1 MPSRHE
7 STQEIEQGSQYEA
20 GQRARFFA
28 WLCFAAFS
36 ILILASTAYVS
47 SQKYLWWDE
56 VISYLVAGSP
66 DFSTILKAL
75 RAGADGQP
83 PLFYAITYPLVSWF
97 GNSELVLRLPSL
109 IAFWLA
115 TVFVFLAVR
124 RRTNYVCAFAAAFI
138 LCISNSFPYATEAR
152 PYALVLLF
160 ASASFWVWQ
169 GIRVGF
175 RRLTALPVFTLLIA
189 AGISVHYYGF
199 LIAVPLLAGEVVL
212 TYNTRKPDI
221 PVIVSICLGGVP
233 IIFLRPYLA
242 AVRLYAT
249 DFPTSTTFAS
259 LQDLYFSILANPIF
273 FGILIVGVLVLASAF
288 RSNEGTI
295 VKLDVGSI
303 PNYEWA
309 AAATYLFLPL
319 LAWGLSFFTKAIY
332 PRYVICVCIGAAIL
346 IGFFLFVLRKVLRSK
361 LFWVAALLALET
373 IHFTAHRIRYSN
385 AEYGWGT
392 VGGYSDML
400 DRSVWPSRKL
410 DKPIILGCGAYLIN
424 LRYGPESLKK
434 DAFYVIMPSHNR
446 GHVAVI
452 LRALYST
459 FPSLGHVMEFQEFK
473 RKYDSF
479 YVYAPDPWF
488 ISEAQKDGA
497 VYTVA
502 TEMRQGSILQVT
514 YPHRR

>member
-1 MPSRHE
+1 MPSLHE
-7 STQEIEQGSQYEA
+7 SAQKIEQDGRYEAA
-20 GQRARFFA
+20 GQRPQFFA
-28 WLCFAAFS
+28 WLCFTVFS
-36 ILILASTAYVS
+36 ILILASTIYVS
-47 SQKYLWWDE
+47 SRRYLWWDE
-56 VISYLVAGSP
+56 IISGLVAGSP
-66 DFSTILKAL
+66 DFSTVLKAL

-83 PLFYAITYPLVSWF
+83 PLFYAIIYPLVSWF

-124 RRTNYVCAFAAAFI
+124 RRTNYVCAFVAAFV
-138 LCISNSFPYATEAR
+138 LCTSNSFLYATEAR

-175 RRLTALPVFTLLIA
+175 RGLAALPVLTLLIA
-189 AGISVHYYGF
+189 ASMSVHYYGF
-199 LIAVPLLAGEVVL
+199 LIAVPLLVGEVAL
-212 TYNTRKPDI
+212 TYSTRKLDI
-221 PVIVSICLGGVP
+221 PVLVSICLGGVP
-233 IIFLRPYLA
+233 VIFLSPYLA
-242 AVRLYAT
+242 ALRLYAT
-249 DFPTSTTFAS
+249 DFPTLTNFAS
-259 LQDLYFSILANPIF
+259 LYDLYFSNFGSSIF

-288 RSNEGTI
+288 RSNEGAV

-309 AAATYLFLPL
+309 ATATYLLLPL
-319 LAWGLSFFTKAIY
+319 VAWGLSFFTKAIY

-346 IGFFLFVLRKVLRSK
+346 VGFFLFVLRDALRSK
-361 LFWVAALLALET
+361 LFWVVALLALET
-373 IHFTAHRIRYSN
+373 IHSATRRIRYSN
-385 AEYGWGT
+385 AEDGWGT

-459 FPSLGHVMEFQEFK
+459 LPSLGHVVEFQEFK
-473 RKYDSF
+473 KKYDSF

-488 ISEAQKDGA
+488 ISEVQKDGA

-502 TEMRQGSILQVT
+502 AEMRQGSILQIT
-514 YPHRR
+514 YPH